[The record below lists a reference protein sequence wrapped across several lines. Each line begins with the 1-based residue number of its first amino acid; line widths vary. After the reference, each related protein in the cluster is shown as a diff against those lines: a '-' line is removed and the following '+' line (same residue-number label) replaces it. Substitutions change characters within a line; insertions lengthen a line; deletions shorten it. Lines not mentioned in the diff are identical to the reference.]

1 MPGIPSIYYGSEY
14 GVMGRH
20 ENNSDDG
27 LRPCLNLDD
36 LNRSGNLDLYRHL
49 VKLGRIYHAY
59 PALRTGSYYTVE
71 VRNRQLLFA
80 KEQDGRT
87 VYVALNLEDCPS
99 EFRFGT
105 QVPSLVDVISGQPVQ
120 VENGGAWIRMAPF
133 SSMILVE
140 DDIVNQTEPAE
151 EAVAVPE
158 PTRLEVGAKY
168 RDVLDGSVCELLQT
182 SVRHAETQE
191 ELVVYRKEQDGSVWA
206 MPKSVFTGTAHDNQP
221 RFTMV

>member
-1 MPGIPSIYYGSEY
+1 M
-14 GVMGRH
+14 
-20 ENNSDDG
+20 
-27 LRPCLNLDD
+27 
-36 LNRSGNLDLYRHL
+36 
-49 VKLGRIYHAY
+49 
-59 PALRTGSYYTVE
+59 
-71 VRNRQLLFA
+71 
-80 KEQDGRT
+80 
-87 VYVALNLEDCPS
+87 ALNLEDCPS

-105 QVPSLVDVISGQPVQ
+105 HVPSLVDVISGQPVQ

-182 SVRHAETQE
+182 SVRHAE
-191 ELVVYRKEQDGSVWA
+191 G
-206 MPKSVFTGTAHDNQP
+206 TGRQRLGNAEVRLH
-221 RFTMV
+221 RYGAR